1 MASIIDHPAFQPRPT
16 LAQFAK
22 GGQWEAAW
30 AFGID
35 DAPSLEQVRDY
46 LDGATE
52 VAFEAFFDFAFFGIR
67 LRGIAQETA
76 RRAVECVAAF
86 RSAVDGTSFFADL
99 SRRLEL
105 ATLGH
110 DLKFAEVG
118 AVNAWRSVG
127 PFRIDQLSDSDFSE
141 RFDVLWH
148 SLSASSV
155 GSDVLHRKAI
165 EFAYDLPVPHW
176 FALPVSLPTAPF
188 QLDSDLLRE
197 AASAVLS
204 AD

>member
-1 MASIIDHPAFQPRPT
+1 MASIIDHPAFQARPT

-35 DAPSLEQVRDY
+35 NAPSPEQVRDY
-46 LDGATE
+46 LDGTTE
-52 VAFEAFFDFAFFGIR
+52 VAFEVFFDSAFFGIR
-67 LRGIAQETA
+67 LRGITQETA
-76 RRAVECVAAF
+76 RRAFECVAAF
-86 RSAVDGTSFFADL
+86 RNAVDGASFFADL

-105 ATLGH
+105 DTLGR
-110 DLKFAEVG
+110 DLRFAEVG

-127 PFRIDQLSDSDFSE
+127 PFRIDRLGDFSE

-155 GSDVLHRKAI
+155 GDDGLHKKAI

-176 FALPVSLPTAPF
+176 FALPVSLPMAPF

-204 AD
+204 AG

>member
-35 DAPSLEQVRDY
+35 DAPSPEQVRDY

-67 LRGIAQETA
+67 LRGIAQETV

-86 RSAVDGTSFFADL
+86 RSAVDGASFFTDL

-105 ATLGH
+105 DTLGH
-110 DLKFAEVG
+110 DLKFVEVG

-127 PFRIDQLSDSDFSE
+127 PFRIDRLIDFSE
-141 RFDVLWH
+141 GFDPLWR

>member
-30 AFGID
+30 AFGIY
-35 DAPSLEQVRDY
+35 DAPSPEQVRDY

-67 LRGIAQETA
+67 LRGIPQETA
-76 RRAVECVAAF
+76 RRAFECVAAF
-86 RSAVDGTSFFADL
+86 RSAVDGASFFAGL

-105 ATLGH
+105 DTLGR

-127 PFRIDQLSDSDFSE
+127 PFRIDRLSDFSE
-141 RFDVLWH
+141 RYDLLWH

-155 GSDVLHRKAI
+155 GSDVSHKKAI
-165 EFAYDLPVPHW
+165 EFAYELPIPHW

-197 AASAVLS
+197 AASAVLG
-204 AD
+204 AG